1 MKKVYFM
8 SMALAAMLAMAGCSN
23 DDIAGVG
30 GDDATTMTLAEGEG
44 IVAINLSNT
53 GIGTRVARPLGS
65 SAAANNV
72 DHVKLAVYSKN
83 GAAWTKA
90 AVTIDE
96 ANDAD
101 NDMVIDWTP
110 LTDEVASE
118 TGHQENNT
126 KNVKLV
132 GLQPNTTYKVV
143 AYGYNGDSEPAYITE
158 NESTPGV
165 FTAKPTAVEEI
176 FAGESVEVTTNNNAM
191 FPTEAVKVE
200 MDRHVA
206 GLLAYLMGIPTHY
219 DGVLV
224 EQVIVYANAKS
235 TGFTL
240 PYDEEE
246 GLNGIADGWKVEK
259 TPLLTF
265 EMSKATNW
273 NGGKP
278 TDASYK
284 FATVTGGVADGGEA
298 PYATEYTSVPAKL
311 TLKPNTMFGACYVM
325 AYNQHVSS
333 QTLTVELMGKKD
345 GSNISS
351 LKAFNVKSN
360 KGTGNEQYQYDILRN
375 NFYSIGQKFY
385 SDNDKGDPDPD
396 DEENPDPDDEDKP
409 VNVGEETDEVMLIIN
424 DAWSVLHNMELE

>member
-30 GDDATTMTLAEGEG
+30 GDDATTTTLAEGEG

-53 GIGTRVARPLGS
+53 GIGTRAARPLGS
-65 SAAANNV
+65 SAAANDVN
-72 DHVKLAVYSKN
+72 HVKLAVYSKN
-83 GAAWTKA
+83 TSGNWETATG
-90 AVTIDE
+90 VTI
-96 ANDAD
+96 NGVSG
-101 NDMVIDWTP
+101 MVIDWTA
-110 LTDEVASE
+110 TKGENAYDES
-118 TGHQENNT
+118 HDDD

-158 NESTPGV
+158 NKSTPGV

-219 DGVLV
+219 EGVLV

-240 PYDEEE
+240 PYDEEK
-246 GLNGIADGWKVEK
+246 GLNGIEEGWKVEK

-284 FATVTGGVADGGEA
+284 FATVTGGQAEGGEA

-333 QTLTVELMGKKD
+333 QTLTVELMGKEN
-345 GSNISS
+345 GSTLSS
-351 LKAFNVKSN
+351 LKTLKVKSN
-360 KGTGNEQYQYDILRN
+360 KGTGEEQYQYDILRN
-375 NFYSIGQKFY
+375 NFYSIGQKLY

-396 DEENPDPDDEDKP
+396 DEEDPKPGDEDDP

-424 DAWSVLHNMELE
+424 DAWSVLHNMGLE